1 MGRTALNTMQDTNN
15 QRVIQEKLLEIIDT
29 TPKDTKDFYDTF
41 ENGTPKFSPKTMGM
55 LPANPLPKTPVLP
68 YLPPAPPAIP
78 AVSVAKVIEP
88 VTAKVEVKKDLKA
101 TMDTHFK
108 ELESTI
114 EEKNNAKILSKIVF
128 DALPDLLVEPT
139 NKFISQSEREVFL
152 VSALGVISGMLPN
165 VVGRYD
171 GREVYSNLYV
181 YLIGRYGTGKGT
193 QIFARMIAQV
203 THKRLREETAVAQS
217 RYKADLLE
225 YEELRKKKLPAEQPI
240 EPKQKNLIIPANIS
254 TAGLLQL
261 MGDNDGRGI
270 IIESETDTMTNANN
284 QDFSDSSSI
293 YRCNFHHETLSNYRK
308 TGKEYVEIDK
318 PQLSIILTSTQD
330 QLIKFIPDV
339 RNGLFSRFL
348 FYEMKSSRDFK
359 DVFDERQ
366 NDYPEY
372 FKGLGERYERIYS
385 YLIDLEEPIIFDYT
399 PSQKQKLVSEFRL
412 LKNEIGEYVSEDLDG
427 TINRLGLICFRISMI
442 FSTLRAF
449 GNGEVSGKIICED
462 IDFDNAFRIVRILLK
477 HAIDIYFS
485 MPKPKEF
492 IKEELVVDAEKMKLI
507 NQAKSMQKQ
516 GVPLRKIALDL
527 LGSDS
532 KKTTISRWLA
542 T

>member
-1 MGRTALNTMQDTNN
+1 MDKDNKNINTLPQD
-15 QRVIQEKLLEIIDT
+15 LEVWNT
-29 TPKDTKDFYDTF
+29 FYD
-41 ENGTPKFSPKTMGM
+41 NGLPMQSPKIMG
-55 LPANPLPKTPVLP
+55 LRSSNALRQTPVLP
-68 YLPPAPPAIP
+68 YLQPAPPAIP
-78 AVSVAKVIEP
+78 TVSVEKVLEP
-88 VTAKVEVKKDLKA
+88 ITANVEVKKDLKA
-101 TMDTHFK
+101 TIDTHFK

-128 DALPDLLVEPT
+128 DALPDLLAEPT

-171 GREVYSNLYV
+171 GREVYANLYV
-181 YLIGRYGTGKGT
+181 YLIGKYGTGKGT
-193 QIFARMIAQV
+193 QIFARAIAQV
-203 THKRLREETAVAQS
+203 THKRLREETAIAQS
-217 RYKADLLE
+217 RYKADLME
-225 YEELRKKKLPAEQPI
+225 YEELKKKKLPAEQPI
-240 EPKQKNLIIPANIS
+240 EPKQKNLIMPANS
-254 TAGLLQL
+254 SHAGTLQL
-261 MGDNDGRGI
+261 LGDADGRGI

-284 QDFSDSSSI
+284 QDFSDSSSA
-293 YRCNFHHETLSNYRK
+293 YRCFFHHETLSNYRK
-308 TGKEYVEIDK
+308 TGKEYSEIEK
-318 PQLSIILTSTQD
+318 PQVSIILTSTPD

-462 IDFDNAFRIVRILLK
+462 IDFDNSFRIVRILLK

-492 IKEELVVDAEKMKLI
+492 IKEELVVDSEKVKLI
-507 NQAKSMQKQ
+507 NQAKSMKMQ

-527 LGSDS
+527 LGSES
-532 KKTTISRWLA
+532 KKDTISRMLQK
-542 T
+542 